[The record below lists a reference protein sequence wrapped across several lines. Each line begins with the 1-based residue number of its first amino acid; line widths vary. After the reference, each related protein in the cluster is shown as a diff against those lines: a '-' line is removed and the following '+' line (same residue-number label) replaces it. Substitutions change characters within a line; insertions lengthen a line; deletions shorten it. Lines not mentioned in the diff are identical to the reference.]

1 MNPIL
6 KKLKNINSEN
16 CVTII
21 MNSHRTKPDYL
32 KDELN
37 LKNHIKEVETRLLSD
52 TTKRDATKLIEKLH
66 ALAGTI
72 DHSHNLQSLMLFV
85 NHDIAEYTRLP
96 IKVVDRVIIDDTFAT
111 RDLVRSMHAEAH
123 YYILVLSQEKARL
136 IEAMN
141 DHVIHEFK
149 SPFPMENTQFFT
161 KNKTEA
167 AVASKKSNLIAEFFN
182 TVDKAVNV
190 IRKDNPLP
198 VLICTVE
205 ENYSEYLKIADQKES
220 IFTSFLNKNRM
231 SEKDH
236 AIVLE
241 ASKIVED
248 HNNKRNNNRKE
259 ELLKAV
265 SENKFLS
272 DTNEI
277 WKAISEGKIQ
287 TLFIEQGLFQ
297 PAVMEND
304 EIVYVSE
311 DHRTD
316 KGVID
321 DVFDEMI
328 ELNMNFGGD
337 VVFLPKGEL
346 EKFNGFGAVTRY

>member
-1 MNPIL
+1 MNQTL
-6 KKLKNINSEN
+6 KQLKDIRSEN
-16 CVTII
+16 CITII

-32 KDELN
+32 KDELA
-37 LKNHIKEVETRLLSD
+37 LKNHIKEVETRLLAD

-66 ALAGTI
+66 TLAGQI
-72 DHSHNLQSLMLFV
+72 DHSRNLDSLMLFV
-85 NHDIAEYTRLP
+85 NHDIAEITRLP

-111 RDLVRSMHAEAH
+111 RDLIRSIHAESH
-123 YYILVLSQEKARL
+123 YYILVLSQEKVRL
-136 IEAMN
+136 IEALN
-141 DHVIHEFK
+141 DHVVKEFK
-149 SPFPMENTQFFT
+149 APFPIENNQFFA

-167 AVASKKSNLIAEFFN
+167 AVASKQTNLIAEFFN
-182 TVDKAVNV
+182 QVDKEVNV
-190 IRKDNPLP
+190 IRKQNPLP

-205 ENYSEYLKIADQKES
+205 ENYHEYLKIADQKES
-220 IFTSFLNKNRM
+220 IFTSFLNKNRI

-241 ASKIVED
+241 ASKIVD
-248 HNNKRNNNRKE
+248 AHIIKRNNERKS

-297 PAVMEND
+297 PAILENN
-304 EIVYVSE
+304 EIVYVTE

-316 KGVID
+316 KEVID
-321 DVFDEMI
+321 DIFDEMI
-328 ELNMNFGGD
+328 ELNMNYGGD

>member
-1 MNPIL
+1 MNPTL
-6 KKLKNINSEN
+6 KNLKNITSEN
-16 CVTII
+16 SVTII
-21 MNSHRTKPDYL
+21 MNSHRTQPDYR

-37 LKNHIKEVETRLLSD
+37 LKNHIKEVETRLLAD

-66 ALAGTI
+66 TLAGEI
-72 DHSHNLQSLMLFV
+72 DHSHNLDSLILFV

-96 IKVVDRVIIDDTFAT
+96 IKVEDRVIIDDTFAT
-111 RDLVRSMHAEAH
+111 RDLVRAMHAEAH
-123 YYILVLSQEKARL
+123 YYVLVLSQEKVRL
-136 IEAMN
+136 IEALN
-141 DHVIHEFK
+141 DHVIKEFK
-149 SPFPMENTQFFT
+149 APFPIENRQFFT

-167 AVASKKSNLIAEFFN
+167 AVASKKSNLMAEFFN
-182 TVDKAVNV
+182 TVDKEVNE
-190 IRKDNPLP
+190 IRKDNSLP

-205 ENYSEYLKIADQKES
+205 ENYSEYLKIADQKDS
-220 IFTSFLNKNRM
+220 IYTSFLNKNRM
-231 SEKDH
+231 EEKDH

-241 ASKIVED
+241 ASKIVEE
-248 HNNKRNNNRKE
+248 HNKKRNNDRKE

-297 PAVMEND
+297 PAVLEDD
-304 EIVYVSE
+304 EVIFVSE

-321 DVFDEMI
+321 DIYDEMI
-328 ELNMNFGGD
+328 EFNMNYGGD

-346 EKFNGFGAVTRY
+346 EKFGGFGAVTRY

>member
-6 KKLKNINSEN
+6 KKLKDINSEN
-16 CVTII
+16 CITII

-32 KDELN
+32 KDELT
-37 LKNHIKEVETRLLSD
+37 LKNHIKEVETRLLAD
-52 TTKRDATKLIEKLH
+52 TTKRDASKLIDKLH
-66 ALAGTI
+66 ALAGQI
-72 DHSHNLQSLMLFV
+72 DHSHNLDSLMLFV

-111 RDLVRSMHAEAH
+111 RDLVRAMHAEAH
-123 YYILVLSQEKARL
+123 YYILVLSQENARL
-136 IEAMN
+136 IEALN
-141 DHVIHEFK
+141 DQVIKEFK
-149 SPFPMENTQFFT
+149 SPFPMENQHLFT
-161 KNKTEA
+161 KNKAEA
-167 AVASKKSNLIAEFFN
+167 AVASRKSNLIAEFFN

-205 ENYSEYLKIADQKES
+205 ENYSEYLKVADQKES
-220 IFTSFLNKNRM
+220 IFTSFLNKSRM
-231 SEKDH
+231 NEKDH

-241 ASKIVED
+241 ASKIVEE
-248 HNNKRNNNRKE
+248 HNIKRNNDRKQ

-272 DTNEI
+272 DPNEI
-277 WKAISEGKIQ
+277 WKAIPQGKIQ

-297 PAVMEND
+297 PAVLEND
-304 EIVYVSE
+304 GIVYVSE

-321 DVFDEMI
+321 DIFDEMI

-346 EKFNGFGAVTRY
+346 DKFNGFGAVTRY